1 MNSSGDTVT
10 NSYMATTM
18 PWIANQTTLMDT
30 SQSNL
35 TYLTLQDIYS
45 EHTPIV
51 PIVTKYIPPL
61 WYLIGIPGNIVAT
74 FVWLRP
80 KMRPSSGCYLAAL
93 AMGDTLFLLLHVIF
107 WLQTAWEL
115 NLLFFPV
122 ICELFPVLY
131 YPSQYINPLL
141 VLGFTLER
149 YIAICHPFRREQWC
163 STRRAVL
170 VICSLVAISLLL
182 SVIQGYFWQYTNGAC
197 DVRQSVTAGGS
208 RSLWAI
214 YSWITDLLIFGVVPI
229 IILVLN
235 LRVIVETNKIKRSEK
250 KMLCLTKGQKIQRK
264 SGASAT
270 TFMLLAVSFYLIFT
284 TLPVTILYVLN
295 IVFPTGE
302 PTLSHDDIRSDA
314 VWQRHLAFN
323 TIRTIVERLCISH
336 YACNFYIYLLTG
348 RVFRRE
354 LTRICVQVFC
364 KKMSG
369 RIRNTELDDLL
380 ATYKRADTNGNK
392 NGVIVAHL

>member
-1 MNSSGDTVT
+1 M
-10 NSYMATTM
+10 
-18 PWIANQTTLMDT
+18 
-30 SQSNL
+30 
-35 TYLTLQDIYS
+35 
-45 EHTPIV
+45 
-51 PIVTKYIPPL
+51 
-61 WYLIGIPGNIVAT
+61 
-74 FVWLRP
+74 
-80 KMRPSSGCYLAAL
+80 
-93 AMGDTLFLLLHVIF
+93 
-107 WLQTAWEL
+107 
-115 NLLFFPV
+115 
-122 ICELFPVLY
+122 
-131 YPSQYINPLL
+131 
-141 VLGFTLER
+141 
-149 YIAICHPFRREQWC
+149 
-163 STRRAVL
+163 
-170 VICSLVAISLLL
+170 
-182 SVIQGYFWQYTNGAC
+182 
-197 DVRQSVTAGGS
+197 TAGGS

-295 IVFPTGE
+295 IVFPVGA